1 MATPARGER
10 GALCDLLVALGPD
23 APTLCGD
30 WTTRDL
36 AAHLIARE
44 RRPDA
49 ALGIVFRPL
58 ADHGEDVRR
67 RLAAGDYADLV
78 AQVRAGPPWWS
89 PLALAPVDRM
99 ANTVEFFV
107 HHEDVRR
114 AAGRWTPRPLD
125 EALEDDLWAVFHR
138 GAKMLTRRS
147 PAGLVLR
154 PDARPEIVAH
164 RAEQEAQPVTV
175 SGPLGELVLFAYG
188 RQSHAAVELDGP
200 ADAVA
205 AVRGAP
211 FGL

>member
-1 MATPARGER
+1 MATSARIER
-10 GALCDLLVALGPD
+10 AALCDLLVALGPD

-36 AAHLIARE
+36 AAHLVARE

-49 ALGIVFRPL
+49 ALGIVIQPL
-58 ADHGEDVRR
+58 AGHGEDVRR
-67 RLAAGDYADLV
+67 RLAAGDYAGLV

-114 AAGRWTPRPLD
+114 GDEGWRPRTLD
-125 EALEDDLWAVFHR
+125 DPLEDDLWVVFR
-138 GAKMLTRRS
+138 RSAKLLTRRS

-164 RAEQEAQPVTV
+164 RAEDGAAPVTV

-188 RQSHAAVELDGP
+188 RQAHAAVELDGP

-205 AVRGAP
+205 AVRGAR
-211 FGL
+211 FGI